1 MCATRA
7 GAIFGEVV
15 FKINILRQKLVMIVS
30 SCLQVDLIYHYC
42 NRRNS
47 FRYFSA
53 LINIISIVK
62 IILCT
67 ARFFFFMCKRPQ
79 LMRMTLLGPLRV
91 QTIGFFWVYFCFE
104 IYPFF
109 QKNGY
114 IANGYISNI
123 FKKWVY
129 FSNIYA
135 QKSAFT

>member
-62 IILCT
+62 IIVCA
-67 ARFFFFMCKRPQ
+67 ARFFFLYVERAPAEAHDAS
-79 LMRMTLLGPLRV
+79 G
-91 QTIGFFWVYFCFE
+91 
-104 IYPFF
+104 
-109 QKNGY
+109 
-114 IANGYISNI
+114 
-123 FKKWVY
+123 
-129 FSNIYA
+129 A
-135 QKSAFT
+135 QSPWSE